1 MKPSAGDATALLRRR
16 ELCQLLVV
24 GSMVAAGGL
33 PLVLADTH
41 PSLVL
46 KGAGYRF
53 PRTEALFNGSVS
65 IEGTRTTFEQAAIG
79 DINTDTFSGNQ
90 TWDVTEI
97 GLHPYMLAYANQD
110 FRDYSLLPAFPL
122 RVFRHK
128 SIFIRTDRGIKAPED
143 LKGKTIATPGYSSTS
158 LTWIRGILQDEY
170 GVKPG
175 DIDWVTSSKDSSA
188 GDAGKASAQESVV
201 PEGVSMRSG
210 PPGVDE
216 SDLLASGEVDA
227 LFHAAVPRAFVEGH
241 PKVDRLF
248 EDSRAAEQAYYA
260 KTGIF
265 PVMHAVAVRR
275 ALLDEHDWLAAAIF
289 KAYSA
294 AKQGAYRRMNRI
306 GWADDML
313 PWYAQEMESTMKTM
327 GTNFY
332 SYGIPE
338 TRKSLETLF
347 RYSQEQGLS
356 SRRLTVEDLF
366 HSSAQS
372 LTET

>member
-1 MKPSAGDATALLRRR
+1 MKPGAGDATALLRRR
-16 ELCQLLVV
+16 ELCQLLAV

-33 PLVLADTH
+33 PLVLANTH

-110 FRDYSLLPAFPL
+110 FRDYSLVPAFPL

-210 PPGVDE
+210 PVGVDE

-306 GWADDML
+306 GWAEDML